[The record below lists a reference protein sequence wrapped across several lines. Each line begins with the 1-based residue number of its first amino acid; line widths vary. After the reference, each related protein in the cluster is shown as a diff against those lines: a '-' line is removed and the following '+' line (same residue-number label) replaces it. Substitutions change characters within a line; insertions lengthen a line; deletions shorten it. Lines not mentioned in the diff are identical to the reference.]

1 MLSRARCD
9 ISHRKTCFFN
19 NSVQQYRIQWMQ
31 CSKTPREIAAPDKTC
46 EKTLGKIATQGLLQP
61 LRVELG
67 RGKAESGQAGP
78 RPKKS

>member
-1 MLSRARCD
+1 MQRAQ
-9 ISHRKTCFFN
+9 TL
-19 NSVQQYRIQWMQ
+19 
-31 CSKTPREIAAPDKTC
+31 REIATPDKTC
-46 EKTLGKIATQGLLQP
+46 EKEPHEVATPGLLQP